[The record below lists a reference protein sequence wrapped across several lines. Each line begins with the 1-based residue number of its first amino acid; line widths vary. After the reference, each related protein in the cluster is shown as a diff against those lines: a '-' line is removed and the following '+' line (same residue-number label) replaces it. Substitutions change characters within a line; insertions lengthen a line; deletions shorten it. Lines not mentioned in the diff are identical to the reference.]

1 MPDYILNTADQQRE
15 MLAAIGLPDMDAL
28 FADIPASIRLQHEL
42 DLPPALSELDLAAQ
56 MRRLAGMN
64 RHLDDLV
71 CFIGAGAYDHFIPA
85 VVKSLVS
92 RQEFYTAYTPY
103 QPEISQGTLQ
113 AIFEYQ
119 SLICELTGMD
129 LANASMYDGASALAE
144 AALMACQQTRRH
156 RILVAANLHP
166 ESRAVLETYAC
177 CGEQTIEPIPFDG
190 MAGVLASGRID
201 LAALAEQLSDDT
213 AAVIVQNPNFF
224 GVVEDLRAI
233 ADLAHARKALLIVS
247 CDPISLALL
256 ESPGKLGADIVVGEG
271 QSLGNSLNFGGP
283 YLGFFAA
290 GQDLMRKMP
299 GRIVGETTDANG
311 RRCYVLT
318 IQTREQHIRRDKAT
332 SNICTNQ
339 ALNALTATIYLS
351 VMGPQGLRD
360 AASLSLQKAHYLQQ
374 RLLQIPGFSR
384 AFTGPF
390 VKEFAMRYQGDLG
403 QLNKR
408 LLAAGFVGGLDLA
421 RFDPALANTWLL
433 AVTEKRT
440 RDEIDRFIAAVAQ
453 SAAPRTAD
461 QTEQAADQAEQ
472 AADQTNASP
481 VVLANLDGRGE
492 LHD

>member
-1 MPDYILNTADQQRE
+1 MPDYILNTAEQQRE
-15 MLAAIGLPDMDAL
+15 MLAAIGLPDINAM
-28 FADIPASIRLQHEL
+28 FADIPASIRLQHDL
-42 DLPPALSELDLAAQ
+42 DLPPALSELDLSAQ

-64 RHLDDLV
+64 RSLDELV
-71 CFIGAGAYDHFIPA
+71 CFLGAGAYDHFIPA

-156 RILVAANLHP
+156 RILAAANLHP
-166 ESRAVLETYAC
+166 ESRAVLETYAYC
-177 CGEQTIEPIPFDG
+177 SGQTIEPICYEG
-190 MAGVLASGRID
+190 MAGAVASGRID
-201 LAALAEQLSDDT
+201 LAALAAQLSDDT

-224 GVVEDLRAI
+224 GVIEDIRAI
-233 ADLAHARKALLIVS
+233 ADLVHARKALLIVS

-290 GQDLMRKMP
+290 SQDLMRKMP

-339 ALNALTATIYLS
+339 ALNALTATIYLCL
-351 VMGPQGLRD
+351 MGPQGLRD
-360 AASLSLQKAHYLQQ
+360 AAGLSLQKAHYLQQ
-374 RLLQIPGFSR
+374 RLLQIPGFNP

-390 VKEFAMRYQGDLG
+390 IKEFAVRHQGDLR
-403 QLNKR
+403 QLNER
-408 LLAAGFVGGLDLA
+408 LLEAGFVGGLNLA
-421 RFDPALANTWLL
+421 RFDPDLADTWLL

-440 RDEIDRFIAAVAQ
+440 RDEIDRFVAAVARL
-453 SAAPRTAD
+453 SAVHPAD
-461 QTEQAADQAEQ
+461 QFD
-472 AADQTNASP
+472 ASSA
-481 VVLANLDGRGE
+481 VLANLDGRGE
-492 LHD
+492 MHA